1 MNHTYFSVPPTEAVL
16 VTDIMQLPILSQ
28 SNVTLTCAVDLSPVV
43 DIPVTVRIVWTG
55 PNVTRWTTTMEK
67 YTKYLSTVEI
77 TSARPSNTG
86 TYECESFTTIL
97 SPSPYIRDTQ
107 RHAIARKDLVIG
119 MITTSNI

>member
-1 MNHTYFSVPPTEAVL
+1 
-16 VTDIMQLPILSQ
+16 MQQPILSQ

-55 PNVTRWTTTMEK
+55 PNVTRWTTTMEE
-67 YTKYLSTVEI
+67 YTKYLSIVEI

-86 TYECESFTTIL
+86 TYECEALTTISL
-97 SPSPYIRDTQ
+97 PSPYISGTQ

-119 MITTSNI
+119 MITTSNIYK